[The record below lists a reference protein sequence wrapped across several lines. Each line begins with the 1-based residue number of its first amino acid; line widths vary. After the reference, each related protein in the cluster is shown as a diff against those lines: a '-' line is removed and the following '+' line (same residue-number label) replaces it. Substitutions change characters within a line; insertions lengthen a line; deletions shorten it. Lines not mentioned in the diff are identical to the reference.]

1 MAGVKGRSGRPKPAE
16 PLIATQ
22 IRLPASVDARVRALV
37 AAEAEAVR
45 EQGYSVS
52 VASVLARVVRE
63 WAAAQPDPP
72 TVPPR

>member
-1 MAGVKGRSGRPKPAE
+1 MAGVKGRSGRRPPAE

-72 TVPPR
+72 AVP